1 LQEEKSLLKKMDA
14 LHEILMFNKELIQK
28 SNTII
33 VGLSGGPDSV
43 YLLHQLHI
51 IKDEY
56 NLTLIAAHLDHEWR
70 KDSDKDVLFCKQ
82 LCEKLDITF
91 VHGKAS
97 QLEHSFK
104 YNGSKEELGRNLRR
118 HFFESLKKEQKADS
132 IALAHHEDDQ
142 LETFFIRLVRGTTI
156 SGITGIKEKDDLYIR
171 PLLNCSKKEILDF
184 LKTNSIQFLTDP
196 TNESDEFL
204 RNKIRNK
211 LVPVFEDC
219 DDRYKKN
226 IIRFMHQAKET
237 EQYLQKQTKELF
249 EKLFINKEIDI
260 VQLQKVSP
268 FMQKRVISFW
278 ICKDAP
284 KFTLTEKFIEEI
296 IRFLL
301 HTHNPS
307 HKKTHQLNNQWAL
320 YKTLNKAFISK

>member
-1 LQEEKSLLKKMDA
+1 
-14 LHEILMFNKELIQK
+14 MFNKVLIQK
-28 SNTII
+28 NNTVI

-70 KDSDKDVLFCKQ
+70 KDSNKDVLFCKQ
-82 LCEKLDITF
+82 LCEKLDIIF

-97 QLEHSFK
+97 ELEQSFK

-118 HFFESLKKEQKADS
+118 HFFESLKNEYKADY

-196 TNESDEFL
+196 TNKSDEFL

-211 LVPVFEDC
+211 LIPNLALC
-219 DDRYKKN
+219 DERYKKN
-226 IIRFMHQAKET
+226 TLRFMAQLAET
-237 EQYLQKQTKELF
+237 EHYLKEHTEECFKSIF
-249 EKLFINKEIDI
+249 EDKTIDI
-260 VQLQKVSP
+260 LLFQKLSL
-268 FMQKRVISFW
+268 FMQKRITSLW
-278 ICKDAP
+278 ICNEAP
-284 KFTLTEKFIEEI
+284 EFQLTETFINEI
-296 IRFLL
+296 IRFL
-301 HTHNPS
+301 HHPHNPS
-307 HKKTHQLNNQWAL
+307 HKKTHQLGNQWVM
-320 YKTLNKAFISK
+320 YKHCDKATIKNVP

>member
-1 LQEEKSLLKKMDA
+1 MDA
-14 LHEILMFNKELIQK
+14 LHETLMFNKELIQK

-56 NLTLIAAHLDHEWR
+56 NLTLIAAHLDHQWR

-118 HFFESLKKEQKADS
+118 HFFESLRNEYKADS

-184 LKTNSIQFLTDP
+184 LKTNSIQFLTDH

-211 LVPVFEDC
+211 LVPAFEDC
-219 DDRYKKN
+219 DARAKKN
-226 IIRFMHQAKET
+226 TLRFMHQLHQT
-237 EQYLQKQTKELF
+237 ENYLQKQTEELF
-249 EKLFINKEIDI
+249 ALIVINKTMDI
-260 VQLQKVSP
+260 MQFQKASN
-268 FMQKRVISFW
+268 FMQKRIISLW
-278 ICKDAP
+278 LQKDAP
-284 KFTLTEKFIEEI
+284 TFTLTETFINEI